1 MGAVVPWRG
10 RDDPQSA
17 AAYEERTT
25 AAVKTVLIEIAQ
37 ILGSFRDKFVVIGGA
52 VPWLLLDND
61 EMRHVGTLDVD
72 LGLHAEA
79 LGDGE
84 YAKLVDVLKEHGYA
98 QDTNLRRFQLVRQV
112 AAMDNGPPIDVV
124 VDFLMPRDAAIAK
137 NRPPII
143 DDFHVIRAS
152 GAGLALRSYKMVE
165 ITGEMPGGAVNRV
178 KLAVA
183 SIPAL
188 LAMKGFALDRRYKR
202 KDAYD
207 VYYCVRNFPG
217 GPDALA
223 EVCRPLLKHEDATAG
238 YRHLDAKFE
247 SVDSTGPVHVRQ
259 FVEETDVLRERTPDQ
274 WQQDAFGQV
283 DAWLRALGLRTEP
296 EGTKGH
302 QSPDIPRRHREPQW
316 KF

>member
-1 MGAVVPWRG
+1 MEPVVPWRD
-10 RDDPQSA
+10 REDPQSA

-25 AAVKTVLIEIAQ
+25 AAVRSVLIEIAQ
-37 ILGSFRDKFVVIGGA
+37 ILGNFRGKFVVIGGA

-79 LGDGE
+79 LGGSE
-84 YAKLVDVLKEHGYA
+84 YVKLVDALKEHEYK
-98 QDTNLRRFQLVRQV
+98 QDANRREFQLVRQV
-112 AAMDNGPPIDVV
+112 PAMDDGPPIDVV
-124 VDFLMPRDAAIAK
+124 VDFLMPRDAVIAK

-143 DDFHVIRAS
+143 DDFHVVRAS
-152 GAGLALRSYKMVE
+152 GAGLALRSYEMVE
-165 ITGEMPGGAVNRV
+165 LTGGMPGGAVNRV
-178 KLAVA
+178 ELAVA
-183 SIPAL
+183 SVPAL

-223 EVCRPLLKHEDATAG
+223 EVCRPLLKHEDAATG

-247 SVDSTGPVHVRQ
+247 SVNDIGPVCVRQ
-259 FVEETDVLRERTPDQ
+259 FVEETEVLRERTPDQ

-296 EGTKGH
+296 EGIEGH
-302 QSPDIPRRHREPQW
+302 QRIE
-316 KF
+316 